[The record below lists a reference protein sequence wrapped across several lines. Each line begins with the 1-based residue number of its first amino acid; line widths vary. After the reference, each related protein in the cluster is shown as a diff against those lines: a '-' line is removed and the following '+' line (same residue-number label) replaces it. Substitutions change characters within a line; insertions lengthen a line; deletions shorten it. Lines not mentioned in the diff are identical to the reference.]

1 MRVRL
6 TQKARSDLIAISD
19 HITEQGSVNADTVL
33 RRMAGGIK
41 SSLFFQ
47 IGVWPDPIFSRAS
60 ACLSSSDDSFLSR
73 EA

>member
-33 RRMAGGIK
+33 RRIAGRYQQL
-41 SSLFFQ
+41 SVFPNR
-47 IGVWPDPIFSRAS
+47 VWPDPIFSPAS
-60 ACLSSSDDSFLSR
+60 ACLSSSDGSVLSR